1 VASSANGSSSLTS
14 PRCPATSVTG
24 MPSRRS
30 SAGSGAHRQH
40 PRTLHH
46 RCRLSQ
52 PQRPA
57 RSQVQDLHKRPNRRI
72 TPRIKRESNGGPPS
86 SQSLQG
92 DITAWAAA
100 SPRQAST
107 SPTPHSLPPAKIALK
122 PSSSRCCSKRE
133 EPPVIPAAIEYGA
146 WSISALSKR
155 VAAHAAAVF
164 RRSRKRA
171 KQV

>member
-1 VASSANGSSSLTS
+1 MIEWSTQSRATGPIERSKIFLHKASGVASSANGSSSLTS

-40 PRTLHH
+40 PRSLHH

-57 RSQVQDLHKRPNRRI
+57 RSQVQDLPKRPNRRV

-122 PSSSRCCSKRE
+122 PSSSRLLFKKGRTASDSGG
-133 EPPVIPAAIEYGA
+133 Y
-146 WSISALSKR
+146 
-155 VAAHAAAVF
+155 
-164 RRSRKRA
+164 
-171 KQV
+171 